1 MQGFWLKNL
10 IKFHECIANQ
20 TNEKTDDRMTYTWK
34 NVSVIKK
41 FKKGTADEN
50 FRSIY
55 SCVDWVDFRI
65 LFLEKRRLLP
75 EENKG
80 CQNGSRKRK
89 DQLSI
94 NKAIL
99 RDYKRRN
106 ANLAVCWVDDRNT

>member
-20 TNEKTDDRMTYTWK
+20 INEKTDARMTYTWK
-34 NVSVIKK
+34 NVSVIKR
-41 FKKGTADEN
+41 FKRGNADEN

-65 LFLEKRRLLP
+65 LFLEERRLLP

-80 CQNGSRKRK
+80 CQKGSRKRK

-94 NKAIL
+94 NKAML

-106 ANLAVCWVDDRNT
+106 ANLAVCWVNYRNT